1 MKSFCFWAFDTIFF
15 LFAFP
20 ASLILWIVRR
30 IGVARLPACKR
41 ALLSVG
47 VFPIRRHYYE
57 PLFDTEPLRAIL
69 AKERNL
75 PGIDLNLGEQLAMLS
90 ELDFAAELLALPLK
104 SDNPLTFHYH
114 NSRFGPG
121 DAELLYSIIR
131 RFQPRRLIE
140 IGSGFST
147 LVARQALNR
156 NEKDDNGHPCAH
168 ICIEPYEEPWLEQCG
183 ATVRRQRV
191 ETVDKS
197 LFLELEE
204 NDILFIDSSH
214 VIRPGG
220 DVVCE
225 YLQILPLLKPGVLV
239 HVHDIFTPRDYPAS
253 WVCDDL
259 RFWNEQYL
267 LEAFLC
273 HNASFKILSA
283 LNYLKHNYPE
293 NVAVKFPVLG
303 QEMWREPG
311 SFWMRRV

>member
-1 MKSFCFWAFDTIFF
+1 
-15 LFAFP
+15 
-20 ASLILWIVRR
+20 
-30 IGVARLPACKR
+30 
-41 ALLSVG
+41 
-47 VFPIRRHYYE
+47 
-57 PLFDTEPLRAIL
+57 
-69 AKERNL
+69 
-75 PGIDLNLGEQLAMLS
+75 MLS